1 MKQGGRSSS
10 SRASFATEP
19 LYNREGAS
27 EGERESPKTRE
38 SKDSKTRE
46 SRDSKTRESRDSRKR
61 KPSQDK
67 EGEKDNKRKPCWI
80 CDRPHNPRTC
90 FLALDYMPK
99 RVTIPEENRVI
110 FEKRMRDSAF
120 AKRIQTIRE
129 YLKKKDDIFA

>member
-10 SRASFATEP
+10 LRASFATEL
-19 LYNREGAS
+19 LYNGEGAS
-27 EGERESPKTRE
+27 KGERESP
-38 SKDSKTRE
+38 
-46 SRDSKTRESRDSRKR
+46 RDSKTRESRDSRKR

-90 FLALDYMPK
+90 FLALDYTPK

-129 YLKKKDDIFA
+129 YLKKKDDIFAQ